1 MWKIA
6 GKTAVETAVTPDTN
20 AKNNV
25 KIRRERK
32 VSSISNIPFSLDS
45 KSVISPP
52 SRNIAC
58 IELETVAGFDGTHLG
73 DGAVCQNDYGAG

>member
-1 MWKIA
+1 MWRIA
-6 GKTAVETAVTPDTN
+6 GKTAVETAVTPDRN

-45 KSVISPP
+45 KSVISPRPETLPASSWKP
-52 SRNIAC
+52 SRDLMALI
-58 IELETVAGFDGTHLG
+58 
-73 DGAVCQNDYGAG
+73 